1 MNKFGIKLPRA
12 HKRLVAIYNE
22 VVELAASDD
31 VITDVGTDHGYL
43 PVMLCKGHVGKKLVA
58 TDISASSLK
67 KASDLAQKYG
77 AKIDCRVCDGLTDAS
92 ETTLA
97 VMAGIGGNEI
107 IKILEDSGYHGKM
120 VLQPVPTATD
130 LRWYLVE
137 NNYKIEKDYVVFD
150 EDKFYFVFVV
160 SGFGKSTY
168 SKLDMMLGQVDKQKQ
183 SKDFDLYVKNQI
195 KKLSFLD
202 KFDITEMTELSK
214 KEIKDKQKYLGQLKK
229 IGKVRNI

>member
-1 MNKFGIKLPRA
+1 MNRFGIKLPRA
-12 HKRLVAIYNE
+12 HKRLVAIYDE
-22 VVELAASDD
+22 VVDLATSDD

-43 PVMLCKGHVGKKLVA
+43 PVMLAKNKIGKKLIA

-67 KASDLAQKYG
+67 KACDLAQKYG
-77 AKIDCRVCDGLTDAS
+77 AEIDCRVCDGLAKAS

-107 IKILEDSGYHGKM
+107 IKILENSEYHGKM

-130 LRWYLVE
+130 LRQYLVE
-137 NNYKIEKDYVVFD
+137 NNYKIEKDYVIFD
-150 EDKFYFVFVV
+150 ESKFYFIFVV
-160 SGFGKSTY
+160 SGFGKNKY
-168 SKLDMMLGQVDKQKQ
+168 SKLDMMLGQVDQQKQ

-214 KEIKDKQKYLGQLKK
+214 NQIKDKQKYLLQLKK
-229 IGKVRNI
+229 LAK

>member
-1 MNKFGIKLPRA
+1 MNRFGIKLPRA
-12 HKRLVAIYNE
+12 HKRLAAIYDE
-22 VVELAASDD
+22 VVDLATSDD

-43 PVMLCKGHVGKKLVA
+43 PVMLAKNKIGKKLIA

-67 KASDLAQKYG
+67 KACDLAQKYG
-77 AKIDCRVCDGLTDAS
+77 AKIDCRVCDGLAKAS

-107 IKILEDSGYHGKM
+107 IKILGNSEYHGKM

-130 LRWYLVE
+130 LRQYLVE
-137 NNYKIEKDYVVFD
+137 NNYKIEKDYVIFD
-150 EDKFYFVFVV
+150 ESKFYFIFVV
-160 SGFGKSTY
+160 SGFGKNKY
-168 SKLDMMLGQVDKQKQ
+168 SKLDMMLGQVDQQKQ

-214 KEIKDKQKYLGQLKK
+214 NQIKDKQKYLLQLKK
-229 IGKVRNI
+229 LAK